1 MGQTEPRHWDER
13 TYTSR
18 PARPDDPPRSVFHAY
33 VPHPIRDWTPDLSAL
48 TWDLVSAA
56 TQRCRELQ
64 RSDAHGPLP
73 AEWLLSRAE
82 SIASSTIEEIRPS
95 ARGVARAEAQL
106 RLFGEQPPEV
116 EMQAL
121 RNIRITQHA
130 RDVADS
136 GAEMSIDLLRRLHA
150 TLMGD
155 DDPIAGQLRD
165 RQNWVG
171 AGALG
176 GPLRARHVGP
186 PAELVPELLDDL
198 AAFANRADD
207 GFPLVRAAL
216 AHAQFETIH
225 PFPDG
230 NGRTGRAVLQYMYA
244 REGMSEGA
252 ALPVSSALML
262 AKTDYFDALDESRV
276 LCAPNAPERSQSL
289 RSWIEML
296 AHATDHACRL
306 HERLNRHVEFLSQH
320 WSAVARSRHIRPSSA
335 AFRLLSHLPTA
346 PIVTA
351 ESVQDA
357 LRTTDRTARNAISR
371 LVDAGILVQRSA
383 GRRNRVFECA
393 DMMDAFTESAREQP
407 ADALTLESS
416 DAPHVEAGAVSAAR
430 SSAAAGTA
438 DSAQWLCNART
449 ARGGACT
456 HPRPK
461 PGGCCPAGHE
471 HPSPAPP

>member
-1 MGQTEPRHWDER
+1 MGGWRLRREGTRLVEVTPSYEIAYLQMADPFRQDGVPQTAERRDAGRKNGRAEAVGVAPAMKATSRAVRPRSSSVLPSRVTNVGRSGASSSLRGSFVRQPRRLRALYSPVRSLAHHCGSHTVNSADISTRVYRIEKVAETSPRRSDMGQTEPRHWDER

-95 ARGVARAEAQL
+95 ARSVARAEAQL

-262 AKTDYFDALDESRV
+262 AKTDYFDALVSC
-276 LCAPNAPERSQSL
+276 LGNSL
-289 RSWIEML
+289 DI
-296 AHATDHACRL
+296 
-306 HERLNRHVEFLSQH
+306 
-320 WSAVARSRHIRPSSA
+320 
-335 AFRLLSHLPTA
+335 
-346 PIVTA
+346 
-351 ESVQDA
+351 
-357 LRTTDRTARNAISR
+357 
-371 LVDAGILVQRSA
+371 
-383 GRRNRVFECA
+383 
-393 DMMDAFTESAREQP
+393 
-407 ADALTLESS
+407 
-416 DAPHVEAGAVSAAR
+416 
-430 SSAAAGTA
+430 
-438 DSAQWLCNART
+438 
-449 ARGGACT
+449 
-456 HPRPK
+456 
-461 PGGCCPAGHE
+461 
-471 HPSPAPP
+471 